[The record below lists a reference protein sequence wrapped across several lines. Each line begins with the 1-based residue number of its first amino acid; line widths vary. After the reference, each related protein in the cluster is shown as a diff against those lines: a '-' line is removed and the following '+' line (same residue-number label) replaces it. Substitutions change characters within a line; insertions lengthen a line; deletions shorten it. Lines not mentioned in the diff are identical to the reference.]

1 MTAKTTTKKPDVAP
15 TPVAPTPE
23 FLSKKTLSTL
33 VDLPAR
39 AAKLSVITTDEQCHE
54 ADQLDKMCAE
64 TIKGITA
71 ELADGKKKA
80 YDAWKWFT
88 AYETEKTAPLV
99 AARRRLSGLVS
110 GYLIEKQRIAD
121 IETERLRV
129 EAAEQA
135 RLDAERKK
143 ETEIAVL
150 IQEGRMGEVGELMA
164 ADVVV
169 ENVAV
174 VRSEPV
180 KPVGLGM
187 GLVSRWSAEVY
198 DLKALVRAVADGK
211 IPLGTVE
218 NPGPVMVNQ
227 AYLNKVATLEKST
240 MDYPGVRAKETK
252 GTSR

>member
-1 MTAKTTTKKPDVAP
+1 MTVKTTTKKPD
-15 TPVAPTPE
+15 VAPTPE

-39 AAKLSVITTDEQCHE
+39 ADKLEKLKVLTTDEQLHE
-54 ADQLDKMCAE
+54 ADLIDGMMAD
-64 TIKGITA
+64 TIKGIEA
-71 ELADGKKKA
+71 ELKEMKDNAFKA
-80 YDAWKWFT
+80 HRAICK
-88 AYETEKTAPLV
+88 YETDKTAPLV
-99 AARRRLSGLVS
+99 AARKRLSLLVS
-110 GYLIEKQRIAD
+110 ACLVERQRLADIEAEKQRLI
-121 IETERLRV
+121 
-129 EAAEQA
+129 AAEQA

-150 IQEGRMGEVGELMA
+150 IQEGKMDEVGELMA

-174 VRSEPV
+174 VRPEAV

-187 GLVSRWSAEVY
+187 GLVSRWSAEIY